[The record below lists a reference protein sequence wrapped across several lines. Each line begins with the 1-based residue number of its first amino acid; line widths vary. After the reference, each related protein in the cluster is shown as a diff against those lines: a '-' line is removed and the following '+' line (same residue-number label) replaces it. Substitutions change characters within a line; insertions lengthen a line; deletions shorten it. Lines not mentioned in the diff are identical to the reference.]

1 MNNKN
6 IAYAL
11 IALGALDLIIW
22 VSNGF
27 SHGYL
32 EFIVGVNFL
41 SQYGAWIMIVL
52 GYYLIN
58 KEKGKENSEIDAI
71 IDLDEGEEVIYKNI
85 GNTTIITLTNKK
97 IIFRAYELDH
107 LFEVSKNHND
117 ILTVEKATFTYDSIE
132 SAITITTKDTSKNA
146 LGGLL
151 NLIHGLQLR
160 LKDGTIKNLIM
171 SSNNDLICAHINK
184 YLNT

>member
-11 IALGALDLIIW
+11 IGLGALDIIIW

-32 EFIVGVNFL
+32 EFIVGDNLL
-41 SQYGAWIMIVL
+41 SQYGAWIMMTV
-52 GYYLIN
+52 GFYLLN
-58 KEKGKENSEIDAI
+58 KEKGKEKSEIDQI
-71 IDLDEGEEVIYKNI
+71 NDLEEGEEIIYKNI
-85 GNTTIITLTNKK
+85 GFSTIITLTNKK
-97 IIFRAYELDH
+97 VIFRAHSLDALIQQSQFH
-107 LFEVSKNHND
+107 D
-117 ILTVEKATFTYDSIE
+117 IVTDEKAIFPYDSIE
-132 SAITITTKDTSKNA
+132 SVITITTKDTSKNA
-146 LGGLL
+146 WAGVL
-151 NLIHGLQLR
+151 NIKQGLQLK
-160 LKDGTIKNLIM
+160 LKDGTTKNLIM

>member
-1 MNNKN
+1 MDNKN

-11 IALGALDLIIW
+11 IGLGALDIIIW

-41 SQYGAWIMIVL
+41 SEYGAWLMGAI
-52 GYYLIN
+52 GFYLLN
-58 KEKGKENSEIDAI
+58 KEKGKEKSEIDQI
-71 IDLDEGEEVIYKNI
+71 NYLEEGEEIIYKNI
-85 GNTTIITLTNKK
+85 GMSTIITLTNKK
-97 IIFRAYELDH
+97 VIFRANDLDALIQQSYYH
-107 LFEVSKNHND
+107 D
-117 ILTVEKATFTYDSIE
+117 IVTVELAIFTYDSIE
-132 SAITITTKDTSKNA
+132 SVITITTKDTSKNA
-146 LGGLL
+146 WAGVL
-151 NLIHGLQLR
+151 NIKQGLQLK
-160 LKDGTIKNLIM
+160 LKDGTMKNLIM